1 VGVSLRVKWAAALVV
16 VAALPLGSF
25 GYRSAQLQR
34 QGLLDAERQL
44 EVSVVDHASTLVE
57 QSTSGAAEATHRVGQ
72 LLTEAS
78 IQDEDARL
86 GLARDTVAR
95 ADVLALVAI
104 YSPDG
109 QLLDG
114 IARTGATKVTAP
126 AHLQPAELADARTRW
141 LGGSGASGAGQE
153 PVRYLEAVDRDGK
166 RRAWF
171 VGFLDVPSLGA
182 RLQGIS
188 RDRFEGRPDG
198 VLLLD
203 GGVRVLA
210 GTGGGALAPGQVL
223 AGRDLL
229 RGADL
234 GPDPFARDFALTT
247 EFAADDGEA
256 MSGTVRALPDLGWAV
271 AVRRSRAAAYAQLAE
286 SRRALAISAGIFVA
300 LAVLAGLLIAG
311 WTTRPVA
318 RLVELTRAYSKRRF
332 ADRSTVHTGDELEA
346 LGRSMEQMA
355 DGIAAGEVEIA
366 RRARVQ
372 ADLSRYLPAAV
383 ATSIADGKATL
394 ALGGE
399 RRQISVVFADV
410 CAFTTFAERAPPE
423 HVVAF
428 LNELFSVLTEVVFR
442 HGGTVDKFVGDCIM
456 AVFGAPAAQ
465 EDHAA
470 RALSAAEDM
479 HRFVEASA
487 PAWKEAHGIDVQLG
501 VGVSSG
507 EAVVGNLGSETR
519 MEYTAIGDVVNIA
532 ARLEQLARP
541 GQTLMT
547 AEVVERAGEGFPAM
561 PLGEHPLRGKKQPVK
576 IFELR

>member
-1 VGVSLRVKWAAALVV
+1 MGLSLRVKWAAALVV

-104 YSPDG
+104 YGPDG
-109 QLLDG
+109 RLLDG
-114 IARTGATKVTAP
+114 IARTGAPKITAP
-126 AHLQPAELADARTRW
+126 DHLQPAELADARPRW
-141 LGGSGASGAGQE
+141 LGGGGAAQD

-171 VGFLDVPSLGA
+171 VGFLDVPALGA

-198 VLLLD
+198 LLLLD
-203 GGVRVLA
+203 GGVRVVA
-210 GTGGGALAPGQVL
+210 GAGDGALAPGQSL

-229 RGADL
+229 RGADP
-234 GPDPFARDFALTT
+234 GPDPFARDFALTN
-247 EFAADDGEA
+247 EFVADDGEA
-256 MSGTVRALPDLGWAV
+256 MSGTVRALPELGWAV
-271 AVRRSRAAAYAQLAE
+271 AVRRSRAAAYAQLAA

-318 RLVELTRAYSKRRF
+318 RLVELTRAYAKRRF
-332 ADRSTVHTGDELEA
+332 TERSTVRTGDELEA

-399 RRQISVVFADV
+399 RRQISVIFADV

-487 PAWKEAHGIDVQLG
+487 PAWKEAHGIEVKLG
-501 VGVSSG
+501 IGVSSG

-547 AEVVERAGEGFPAM
+547 AEVVAHAGDGFPAT
-561 PLGEHPLRGKKQPVK
+561 PLGEHPLRGKKRPVE